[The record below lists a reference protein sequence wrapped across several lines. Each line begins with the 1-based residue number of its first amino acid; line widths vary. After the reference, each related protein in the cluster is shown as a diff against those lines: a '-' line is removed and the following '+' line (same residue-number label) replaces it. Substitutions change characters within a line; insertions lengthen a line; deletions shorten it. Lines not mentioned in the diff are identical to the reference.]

1 MIKDNLDDKLHE
13 ECGVFGVYR
22 RDEELDVVSATYY
35 GLYALQ
41 HRGQES
47 CGMAVNDDGVFYKRR
62 ELGLV
67 NEVFTKETLD
77 AMPRGNMC
85 IAHCRYATTGVP
97 VRANAQPF
105 VIRHIKGPMALAHNG
120 NLTNSAELRAQ
131 FELSGGIFHSTSDT
145 EVIAYAITRERLKAG
160 SIECA
165 VEQAMHHLK
174 GA

>member
-1 MIKDNLDDKLHE
+1 MNNEIFDQKLHE

-22 RDEELDVVSATYY
+22 RDADLDVVAATYY

-67 NEVFTKETLD
+67 NEVFTKDVLES
-77 AMPRGNMC
+77 MPRGNMC
-85 IAHCRYATTGVP
+85 IGHCRYATTGVP

-105 VIRHIKGPMALAHNG
+105 VCLLYTSWPISRRP
-120 NLTNSAELRAQ
+120 
-131 FELSGGIFHSTSDT
+131 GILCRTWISSSTSAAR
-145 EVIAYAITRERLKAG
+145 I
-160 SIECA
+160 
-165 VEQAMHHLK
+165 
-174 GA
+174 